1 MFDLVAFFDPQLG
14 SELLPIINNDWSLVF
29 RLFVGRFGTFVQ
41 ALEEDFGLNVWWEVV
56 EDGFSLNIF
65 SKQVFE
71 EGLILN
77 LWWEILEH
85 RFAVKLWEIQT
96 TNKLS
101 MILRRL
107 VIENAVMW
115 CSYPNVHAIFVL
127 SALIFLHGLFFHGFI
142 VFPEVIRV
150 DLNSTALALSFV
162 ICLRGFVALLR
173 CNSNGYQRMEIDT
186 TRRAA
191 AA

>member
-1 MFDLVAFFDPQLG
+1 M
-14 SELLPIINNDWSLVF
+14 F

-107 VIENAVMW
+107 VIENAVM
-115 CSYPNVHAIFVL
+115 
-127 SALIFLHGLFFHGFI
+127 
-142 VFPEVIRV
+142 
-150 DLNSTALALSFV
+150 
-162 ICLRGFVALLR
+162 
-173 CNSNGYQRMEIDT
+173 
-186 TRRAA
+186 
-191 AA
+191 